1 MAIMYPE
8 TINLEETI
16 SEAEIFVFNELKE
29 KLDSTWTIFHSVKW
43 ISDGM
48 VKQSEGECDF
58 ILINKDYGILII
70 EVKGGKVSSAN
81 GKWYSI
87 NRYNEKV

>member
-29 KLDSTWTIFHSVKW
+29 KLDSTWTVFHSVKW
-43 ISDGM
+43 ISNGM
-48 VKQSEGECDF
+48 VSQSEGECDF
-58 ILINKDYGILII
+58 VLINKDYGILII
-70 EVKGGKVSSAN
+70 EVKGGKVS
-81 GKWYSI
+81 
-87 NRYNEKV
+87 